1 MADDIDSDLHPMF
14 QVMLERTDDWRP
26 GENVSSLDYNFLSR
40 HPSMSIFFLVLTSIA
55 AFMGNVGNFMVI
67 GAILSYRPLLRN
79 KGNMFVINLALA
91 DICISSIVSPMNMVG
106 VTKGPRFFL
115 DKVVLCH
122 MLGSICTVSCLVSM
136 ASIAAV
142 AVNRLIQICKPFI
155 YHRIYTHKKTILY
168 CVGLWIWA
176 MLLDLPNWVGWGGH
190 TFALKEMGCTFDRLA
205 NYGYT
210 IFMTTMSIFLP
221 MTVVL
226 SCYIAILIYVRNSRR
241 EVRKLGGSE
250 NTPMRLSRSSK
261 RGGPAKKT
269 SYKKDDLQFAI
280 ILFISFLAFVLCWS
294 PYMIAL
300 IFDFEDEWTKEIY
313 VAGTLLGHSNSCLNP
328 IIYAMGYARFR
339 KGYYVFIHKLFCMKI
354 KRNSNF
360 YDSKSTLR
368 YTSRFSR
375 SPLKTPTIDKTLQIT
390 EHIILSTLSTPIREK
405 HFNSSET
412 VSRSSN
418 SISS

>member
-91 DICISSIVSPMNMVG
+91 DICISSIVSPMNMVSP
-106 VTKGPRFFL
+106 KGQDF
-115 DKVVLCH
+115 
-122 MLGSICTVSCLVSM
+122 SWT
-136 ASIAAV
+136 
-142 AVNRLIQICKPFI
+142 RLIQICKPFI

>member
-1 MADDIDSDLHPMF
+1 MTDDVDPDELHPMF

-40 HPSMSIFFLVLTSIA
+40 HPAMSIFFLVLTSIA
-55 AFMGNVGNFMVI
+55 TFVGNVGNFMVI
-67 GAILSYRPLLRN
+67 GAILSYRPLLRT

-91 DICISSIVSPMNMVG
+91 DICITTIVSPMNMVG
-106 VTKGPRFFL
+106 VTKGP
-115 DKVVLCH
+115 
-122 MLGSICTVSCLVSM
+122 
-136 ASIAAV
+136 
-142 AVNRLIQICKPFI
+142 RLIQICKPFI

-210 IFMTTMSIFLP
+210 IFMTIMSIFLP

-241 EVRKLGGSE
+241 EVRKFGRSE

-261 RGGPAKKT
+261 RGGSAKKM

-300 IFDFEDEWTKEIY
+300 IFDFEDQWPKEIY

-368 YTSRFSR
+368 YTSRISR

-390 EHIILSTLSTPIREK
+390 QHTPIREK
-405 HFNSSET
+405 HFNSSEN

-418 SISS
+418 CSSS

>member
-1 MADDIDSDLHPMF
+1 M
-14 QVMLERTDDWRP
+14 ERYICH
-26 GENVSSLDYNFLSR
+26 VLDV
-40 HPSMSIFFLVLTSIA
+40 P
-55 AFMGNVGNFMVI
+55 VI

-91 DICISSIVSPMNMVG
+91 DICITSIVSPMNMVG

-122 MLGSICTVSCLVSM
+122 MLGSICTVSCLVSIS
-136 ASIAAV
+136 SIAAC

-241 EVRKLGGSE
+241 EVRKFGGSE

-261 RGGPAKKT
+261 HGGSVKKM
-269 SYKKDDLQFAI
+269 SYKKDDLLFAI

-300 IFDFEDEWTKEIY
+300 IFDFEDEWQKEIY
-313 VAGTLLGHSNSCLNP
+313 VARTLLGHSNSCLNP
-328 IIYAMGYARFR
+328 IIYAMGYARLR

-368 YTSRFSR
+368 YTSKFSK
-375 SPLKTPTIDKTLQIT
+375 SPLRTPTIQKTLQIT
-390 EHIILSTLSTPIREK
+390 EHIISSTLSTQKREK
-405 HFNSSET
+405 KSTALEMFQ
-412 VSRSSN
+412 
-418 SISS
+418 